1 MYSALIPVCNE
12 KKFQCMNEL
21 GKVQEEIT
29 LYIGR
34 QYGCFRTGL
43 CVNNNHRY
51 LHDGRARQRRTIE
64 LSAELCSGPVAS
76 GAYRVARSA
85 RNGACCVRGGVVG
98 VIPVVANGWSNPIY
112 LSHELSGA

>member
-1 MYSALIPVCNE
+1 M
-12 KKFQCMNEL
+12 Q
-21 GKVQEEIT
+21 GKIT

-34 QYGCFRTGL
+34 QHGCFRTGL

-64 LSAELCSGPVAS
+64 LFAELCSGPVAN
-76 GAYRVARSA
+76 GAYRVAPHA
-85 RNGACCVRGGVVG
+85 RNGARAVRGGVVG